1 MNTVII
7 RPHLISTRFRQTGAA
22 TLAVA
27 LVLLFLVT
35 MVGAYTSRTVIV
47 EQKIAGNDFRTRQA
61 FEAAESG
68 LHIAMAYITETG
80 GADKDE
86 NGLLDPVFD
95 TNNDG
100 IGDAASMVFDNSSSV
115 TVALSGAFPQIGI
128 RSDGVSDDRTATRT
142 IRAMGSVA
150 DSLPNSPGNP
160 LTTRGTVII
169 DGSATTHNPEGS
181 STIWSGSNVEL
192 GSNNATATNIAD
204 PADAGY
210 PACLDT
216 PMTCSTT
223 RSSTKVS
230 IGLDVIEHDTSLL
243 NLTSE
248 QMFENFFGLSTV
260 NYRESRVTLEVDAAD
275 VNNLATNETDP
286 GIDMAIGE
294 IVWVEGNAVLSD
306 NLTVGCAIEITGNQ
320 TCPNASLD
328 PTILI
333 VNGDLTTSGTPHFYG
348 IVFVLGNID
357 VSSNSTVTGALVSTG
372 DLTNSAGG
380 SLDIWYNSD
389 VLDSVRDNGR
399 LAAAP
404 GSWRDW

>member
-1 MNTVII
+1 
-7 RPHLISTRFRQTGAA
+7 
-22 TLAVA
+22 
-27 LVLLFLVT
+27 
-35 MVGAYTSRTVIV
+35 
-47 EQKIAGNDFRTRQA
+47 
-61 FEAAESG
+61 
-68 LHIAMAYITETG
+68 
-80 GADKDE
+80 
-86 NGLLDPVFD
+86 
-95 TNNDG
+95 
-100 IGDAASMVFDNSSSV
+100 V

-275 VNNLATNETDP
+275 VNNLATNETNP
-286 GIDMAIGE
+286 GIDMAIG
-294 IVWVEGNAVLSD
+294 
-306 NLTVGCAIEITGNQ
+306 
-320 TCPNASLD
+320 
-328 PTILI
+328 
-333 VNGDLTTSGTPHFYG
+333 
-348 IVFVLGNID
+348 
-357 VSSNSTVTGALVSTG
+357 
-372 DLTNSAGG
+372 
-380 SLDIWYNSD
+380 
-389 VLDSVRDNGR
+389 
-399 LAAAP
+399 
-404 GSWRDW
+404 